1 LKEKALIALL
11 IQKVKGTKRMMR
23 TIRLLVVIV
32 VLVAGFY
39 CPAASADDQ
48 VTVPV
53 LCYHRF
59 GPTVA
64 DSMTVTTKVFE
75 SQLQWLK
82 DHQYTVIPLRTLV
95 NYLRGQGPPPP
106 PKSVVITVDDGHKTV
121 WTEMLPL
128 VRKFNIPVTLFIYP
142 SCISNASYAM
152 TYQQLQELQK
162 TGLFD
167 MQGHTFWHPNFK
179 KEKKKLKP
187 PEYQKLVDTQLMK
200 SKAVL
205 EKKLGT
211 TVDLLAWPF
220 GIYDDELE
228 KNAAKAG
235 YVAAFS
241 IDRRNASLSEKIMEQ
256 PRYLM
261 TNGDGVKNFEAIV
274 TGRAQEKGH
283 KTLNY

>member
-1 LKEKALIALL
+1 MI
-11 IQKVKGTKRMMR
+11 R
-23 TIRLLVVIV
+23 TLRLLAGIT
-32 VLVAGFY
+32 VLAMCFCCQV
-39 CPAASADDQ
+39 ASADDQ

-64 DSMTVTTKVFE
+64 DGMTVTTKVFE

-95 NYLRGQGPPPP
+95 SYLRGQGPPPP
-106 PKSVVITVDDGHKTV
+106 PKSVVITADDGHKSV
-121 WTEMLPL
+121 YTEMLPL
-128 VRKFNIPVTLFIYP
+128 VRKYNIPVTLFLYP

-152 TYQQLQELQK
+152 TWEQLKELQG

-167 MQGHTFWHPNFK
+167 MQAHTFWHPNFK

-187 PEYQKLVDTQLMK
+187 AEYQKLVDTQLIK

-205 EKKLGT
+205 EKRLGT

-220 GIYDDELE
+220 GIYDADLE
-228 KNAAKAG
+228 KDAAKAG
-235 YVAAFS
+235 NVAAFS

-261 TNGDGVKNFEAIV
+261 VNGDGTKGFEAIV

-283 KTLNY
+283 KTQNF